1 MSRALSYAPTT
12 TFVLPTSMASSALMS
27 IVRFGGAGAQASL
40 PHVRLK
46 RLRDVL
52 RNKTVD
58 RRTERDELLDAR
70 CGEEEPLR
78 SCHEIDH
85 LDVGRELAIHV
96 AHLELELEVRERAD
110 PADDEARAD
119 LFRERHLQTV
129 KCAHLDVATSR
140 ARVAHERDALFGIE
154 QRLLRE
160 IATDTDDDTVEE
172 ARGPLEDV
180 EMAVGGRIERA
191 RIDRHTI
198 AHAGRASCM
207 R

>member
-12 TFVLPTSMASSALMS
+12 TFVLPTSIASSALKS

-52 RNKTVD
+52 RNEAID
-58 RRTERDELLDAR
+58 RCAERDQLLHAR
-70 CGEEEPLR
+70 RREEEPLR
-78 SCHEIDH
+78 SGHEIDH
-85 LDVGRELAIHV
+85 LDVGCELAIHV

-119 LFRERHLQTV
+119 LLRERHLQAV
-129 KCAHLDVATSR
+129 ECAHLDVATCC
-140 ARVAHERDALFGIE
+140 ARVAHECDALIGIE

-160 IATDTDDDTVEE
+160 VATHADDDAVEE
-172 ARGPLEDV
+172 ARGPLED
-180 EMAVGGRIERA
+180 
-191 RIDRHTI
+191 
-198 AHAGRASCM
+198 
-207 R
+207 